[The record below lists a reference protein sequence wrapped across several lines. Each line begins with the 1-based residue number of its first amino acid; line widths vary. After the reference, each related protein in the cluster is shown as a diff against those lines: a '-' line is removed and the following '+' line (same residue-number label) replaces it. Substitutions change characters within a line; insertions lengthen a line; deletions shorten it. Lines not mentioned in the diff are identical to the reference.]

1 MGKQSFKTLLA
12 IMLLAALTVG
22 CVFGFRVMRAD
33 LLYFNI
39 ERELVFWGS
48 NERQPTAA
56 ELADALQRI
65 DRALQYWPDNA
76 DYLVMKAR
84 ILIWHG
90 VIAGDTQV
98 ADGHFKQALA
108 VMERALAVRPSNPY
122 SWALYAE
129 YLTTQPDR
137 GGDLTA
143 AVAKVRLLGPGD
155 PNLQKRMQAISPR

>member
-90 VIAGDTQV
+90 VIAGEV
-98 ADGHFKQALA
+98 E
-108 VMERALAVRPSNPY
+108 ERLRF
-122 SWALYAE
+122 
-129 YLTTQPDR
+129 
-137 GGDLTA
+137 A
-143 AVAKVRLLGPGD
+143 A
-155 PNLQKRMQAISPR
+155 